1 MNDNLPARPDSK
13 TGQSQSPKGGVK
25 SRSGETNIGFT
36 VICCI
41 LNVKHN
47 GYALRMTD
55 RGLYTNLDQSRLP
68 HLGSPITKL
77 LPGIAESLPVSHD
90 TFKNVMN

>member
-13 TGQSQSPKGGVK
+13 TGQSQSPKGGVE

-41 LNVKHN
+41 LNVKQN
-47 GYALRMTD
+47 GYAPRMAD
-55 RGLYTNLDQSRLP
+55 RDSTQIWIKVAFLIWEAPL
-68 HLGSPITKL
+68 
-77 LPGIAESLPVSHD
+77 
-90 TFKNVMN
+90 